1 MGLLTVSEV
10 RSMAVGRQNGTGAV
24 AEGSH
29 LMIHKLKTER
39 GLAWA
44 FETSKHTPSNTFP
57 PTRSHLLTFLKQFH

>member
-29 LMIHKLKTER
+29 LIHKLKTER
-39 GLAWA
+39 DGLGLA
-44 FETSKHTPSNTFP
+44 
-57 PTRSHLLTFLKQFH
+57 